1 MLDNNGLVL
10 DKIRRMESR
19 NVYKSSSIL
28 SINDRSEREGNKGKF
43 KEKLNEAFATKRKF
57 DTNNDTNNDAN
68 KDPNIIVDS
77 SLTNRINEQ
86 KIISKLVD
94 EKFVN
99 NPKLKDKIEFLDNMT
114 IEEKIMSLL
123 EDVDD
128 IEVKKTAS
136 ELLLEQLELVIK
148 KINDKG

>member
-57 DTNNDTNNDAN
+57 DTNNDAN